1 MKISYGKR
9 QSHRQSD
16 KKHSFLFKNNRSSW
30 HLNKLRKVCHYV
42 PKYLQSK
49 GYNIIP
55 INPNAEQILGKQCLK
70 DIEGIEETI
79 DVIQIFRP
87 SDQVLPFV
95 KSAISKN
102 PKTIWLQKGIHNTQA
117 EKLALEKGID
127 VVFNRC
133 MFEEHQRLFG

>member
-1 MKISYGKR
+1 MEKDGHTDNQIRNILSSSKTIAVVGISTNPEKSA
-9 QSHRQSD
+9 Q
-16 KKHSFLFKNNRSSW
+16 
-30 HLNKLRKVCHYV
+30 YV

-49 GYNIIP
+49 GYDIIP

-70 DIEGIEETI
+70 TIEDIEDKLDI
-79 DVIQIFRP
+79 IQIFRP

-95 KSAISKN
+95 KSAISKK
-102 PKTIWLQKGIHNTQA
+102 PKTVWLQKGIHNA
-117 EKLALEKGID
+117 EAEEIALEKGID